1 MLDAANPQ
9 SDRVTDA
16 ARKGGPRPNLAATI
30 GPPLERGL
38 DPREALERI
47 ASLGY
52 PAVQWSAT
60 TPGIRPRELDRSA
73 RRGVLERCRRL
84 ELSIAGVD
92 AWIPA
97 GDYLD
102 RERVDRAV
110 HAIEEAIRFAAECA
124 APGGERPIVALSLP
138 AESGAAIDAIAELAS
153 RFGVVVADHA
163 RPPVRRAGIGLG
175 IDPVA
180 VLADGGD
187 PAAAVVAAGSDLAS
201 ARLADLQRSGLRGP
215 ILEPGEARLDLLAY
229 RVALDLAAVR
239 RPLVADARQWRD
251 PLGGLAATLDRWRA
265 GSATLEPA

>member
-1 MLDAANPQ
+1 VSEVVTHQ
-9 SDRVTDA
+9 SDREQ
-16 ARKGGPRPNLAATI
+16 RRRGPRPHLAATL
-30 GPPLERGL
+30 GPLLASGL
-38 DPREALERI
+38 DAREALERI
-47 ASLGY
+47 GALGY

-73 RRGVLERCRRL
+73 RRGVAERCRHL

-102 RERVDRAV
+102 RKRVDFAV
-110 HAIEEAIRFAAECA
+110 HAVEEAIRFAAECA
-124 APGGERPIVALSLP
+124 SAGEERPVVAVAFP
-138 AESGAAIDAIAELAS
+138 AEATAAIDAIAEIAS

-163 RPPVRRAGIGLG
+163 RPPKQRPGIGLG

-187 PAAAVVAAGSDLAS
+187 PAAAVAAAGVDLAS
-201 ARLADLQRSGLRGP
+201 ARLADLLRSGLRGP
-215 ILEPGEARLDLLAY
+215 VLEPGEARLDVLSY
-229 RVALDLAAVR
+229 RVALELAGVR

-265 GSATLEPA
+265 ETGALEPA